1 MSKGG
6 LNLFSAPDP
15 SVPNLSTSQASAL
28 YLQACSLHQQG
39 DITGAQR
46 LYREAVQADPS
57 LHIIIIGSIQGKG
70 YGSGPPKGFNSW
82 LHYYL
87 QKHPIPQSLLP
98 RVSILGSL
106 SYIDYVYI
114 CSNSLCHTYI
124 SVPFVL
130 SWSVL
135 ELMYLQVPL
144 VGNDIPMISEVLE
157 HNHTGYLFDYFSTE
171 SLVSTILKVLY
182 QPIERTQSLS
192 KNSHDLVVSR
202 FDNRTAYDS
211 LLTCFQSLLS

>member
-1 MSKGG
+1 MFLKAIPFI
-6 LNLFSAPDP
+6 L
-15 SVPNLSTSQASAL
+15 
-28 YLQACSLHQQG
+28 
-39 DITGAQR
+39 
-46 LYREAVQADPS
+46 QADPS